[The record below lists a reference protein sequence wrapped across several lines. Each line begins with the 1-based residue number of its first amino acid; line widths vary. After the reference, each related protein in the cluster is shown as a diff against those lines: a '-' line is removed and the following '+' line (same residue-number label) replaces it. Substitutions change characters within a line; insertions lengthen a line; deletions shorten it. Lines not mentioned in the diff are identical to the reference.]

1 MFLSNT
7 VLCRKFDMVV
17 YFCLR
22 RLFYVMSVSLRE
34 TRSKEQENSND
45 GVSNRT
51 IQCTRVGNTDANWLS
66 VSLRKSNPVPMNRFQ
81 CERTPFSIKHN
92 LATYLHLHAE
102 SPFSWHFSPI
112 PKLRPAG
119 TRHTRWT
126 RPGPCPSAPG
136 WDRSTTEAFRHPAD
150 ANPASTVPRGDRRRP
165 LWYLWEEEEAKKKP
179 RPYQGSNGQTRI
191 WVIQLKGEGK
201 AYYVGDEVVPIYF
214 PSFHKVSTEMSSLC

>member
-66 VSLRKSNPVPMNRFQ
+66 VSLRKSNPVPINRFQ
-81 CERTPFSIKHN
+81 CERTPFLIKHN
-92 LATYLHLHAE
+92 PSYL
-102 SPFSWHFSPI
+102 
-112 PKLRPAG
+112 
-119 TRHTRWT
+119 
-126 RPGPCPSAPG
+126 
-136 WDRSTTEAFRHPAD
+136 ST
-150 ANPASTVPRGDRRRP
+150 SPRGVSLQLAFFADSEASACRYSAYEMNPSWSLSISSRMGSINDWSVSSSCGCESGVDGSAWWSSPSSLVSVGRRRS
-165 LWYLWEEEEAKKKP
+165 KKETAAVS
-179 RPYQGSNGQTRI
+179 RIQRANADLGYSAQGRG
-191 WVIQLKGEGK
+191 KGL
-201 AYYVGDEVVPIYF
+201 
-214 PSFHKVSTEMSSLC
+214 LCRWWGGANLFSIIP